1 MFFSFTEFFFC
12 CFFFNP
18 SFSMRSQTFGPHFMC
33 GACEDHG
40 RMYENQE
47 EENVVE
53 LREEKGQHHRWNEF
67 SAY

>member
-1 MFFSFTEFFFC
+1 
-12 CFFFNP
+12 
-18 SFSMRSQTFGPHFMC
+18 MC

>member
-1 MFFSFTEFFFC
+1 
-12 CFFFNP
+12 
-18 SFSMRSQTFGPHFMC
+18 MRSQTFGPHFMC